1 LQIAAQGECATY
13 NLSESVNLPKSR
25 QGLRAAPGSD
35 LCRAHRKADISQGVK
50 QSLKKWLRVGIARAW
65 MAAMFSFIIRPHR
78 HCLASVAV
86 FMELLSFS

>member
-1 LQIAAQGECATY
+1 
-13 NLSESVNLPKSR
+13 
-25 QGLRAAPGSD
+25 
-35 LCRAHRKADISQGVK
+35 
-50 QSLKKWLRVGIARAW
+50 